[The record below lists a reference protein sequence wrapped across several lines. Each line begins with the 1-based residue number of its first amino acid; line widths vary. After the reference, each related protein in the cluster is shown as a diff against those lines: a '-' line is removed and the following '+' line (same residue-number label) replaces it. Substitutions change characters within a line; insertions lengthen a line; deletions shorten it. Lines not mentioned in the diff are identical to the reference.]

1 MATDIDQIRKLL
13 KSRDV
18 KTELAKRLVD
28 LFEEEFGNQPAEVD
42 NRPTSRLW
50 LDQIEFANVIVV
62 SKASF
67 AV

>member
-1 MATDIDQIRKLL
+1 M
-13 KSRDV
+13 DV
-18 KTELAKRLVD
+18 TGTKTELAKRLVD
-28 LFEEEFGNQPAEVD
+28 LFEEEFGNQPTEVD
-42 NRPTSRLW
+42 NRPISRLW